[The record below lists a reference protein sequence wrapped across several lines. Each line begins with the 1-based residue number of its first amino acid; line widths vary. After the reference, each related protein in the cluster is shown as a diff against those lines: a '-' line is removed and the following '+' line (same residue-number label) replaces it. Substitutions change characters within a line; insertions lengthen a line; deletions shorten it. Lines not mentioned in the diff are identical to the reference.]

1 MSEDREKAPKLIT
14 ISVSDKFI
22 SIEIGIQDA
31 VLMNY
36 IFNGLK
42 EYVQKSSPIKFI
54 ETDTTSLSKRKRLV
68 TKIVSNRSQMKKF
81 GIDFM
86 RLIKVK

>member
-22 SIEIGIQDA
+22 SIEIGSQDA

-36 IFNGLK
+36 IFN
-42 EYVQKSSPIKFI
+42 
-54 ETDTTSLSKRKRLV
+54 
-68 TKIVSNRSQMKKF
+68 
-81 GIDFM
+81 
-86 RLIKVK
+86 